1 MACDL
6 FTKIGGTDRKEER
19 SLEFSSRIKLTG
31 KQFFVLT
38 GIVGARA
45 VIGLEDPFRG
55 TLAEEMPAEV
65 ARIEQELLEEGLIV
79 TDTVDNEPVL
89 AQELL
94 EYIEV
99 CSRTLLTV
107 HMRVSGSEGEP
118 KECFIYYSSA
128 LVVKSEIESGP
139 SGERIYV
146 LEELGT
152 PSEAWLKIIGYLQ
165 LEDRK
170 NRGTGPLALPK
181 GWFQQWMNAEQGEQE
196 PQRHLLAQGYPE
208 SVVTALADSVRSP
221 ERYASFTVYYC
232 PDLNCRIQGIELLR
246 GKDSNWLIR
255 PEGDQDQ
262 IRGAQVTEIIH
273 ELGAV
278 IERIK

>member
-1 MACDL
+1 MEIPA
-6 FTKIGGTDRKEER
+6 
-19 SLEFSSRIKLTG
+19 RIKLTG

-65 ARIEQELLEEGLIV
+65 ARIEQELLEKGLI
-79 TDTVDNEPVL
+79 DTGDNEPVL

-99 CSRTLLTV
+99 CSRTLLTI
-107 HMRVSGSEGEP
+107 HMRVTGIEGEQ

-128 LVVKSEIESGP
+128 LVIKAEIES
-139 SGERIYV
+139 SSAGERMYG

-152 PSEAWLKIIGYLQ
+152 PSEAWLKIISYLE

-170 NRGTGPLALPK
+170 NRVTGRLALPK

-208 SVVTALADSVRSP
+208 SVVSALADSVSSP
-221 ERYASFTVYYC
+221 ERYASFTAYYC
-232 PDLNCRIQGIELLR
+232 PDLSCRIQGIELVR
-246 GKDSNWLIR
+246 GTNSNWLIR
-255 PEGDQDQ
+255 NEGDQDQ
-262 IRGAQVTEIIH
+262 IWGAPVTEIIR

>member
-1 MACDL
+1 ME
-6 FTKIGGTDRKEER
+6 IP
-19 SLEFSSRIKLTG
+19 SRIQLTG

-55 TLAEEMPAEV
+55 TLTEEMPVEV
-65 ARIEQELLEEGLIV
+65 AMIEQELLEKGLIQ
-79 TDTVDNEPVL
+79 TADKEPVL
-89 AQELL
+89 VQELL

-99 CSRTLLTV
+99 CSRTLLTI
-107 HMRVSGSEGEP
+107 HMRVAGSEETS
-118 KECFIYYSSA
+118 KECFIYYSSS
-128 LVVKSEIESGP
+128 LVVKADIEIGP
-139 SGERIYV
+139 GGERLYV

-170 NRGTGPLALPK
+170 NRDAGSLVLPK
-181 GWFQQWMNAEQGEQE
+181 GWFQQWMNAEQGGQE
-196 PQRHLLAQGYPE
+196 PRKHLLAQGYPE
-208 SVVTALADSVRSP
+208 TVVNDLADCVSHP
-221 ERYASFTVYYC
+221 ERYATFTAYYC

-246 GKDSNWLIR
+246 GAQSNWLIR
-255 PEGDQDQ
+255 NEGEQDQ
-262 IRGAQVTEIIH
+262 IWGATVTEIIR

>member
-1 MACDL
+1 M
-6 FTKIGGTDRKEER
+6 
-19 SLEFSSRIKLTG
+19 EFSSRIKLTG

-99 CSRTLLTV
+99 CSRTLLTI
-107 HMRVSGSEGEP
+107 HMRVTGFEGEP

-181 GWFQQWMNAEQGEQE
+181 GWFQQWMNAEQG
-196 PQRHLLAQGYPE
+196 YPE
-208 SVVTALADSVRSP
+208 SVVTALADSVSSP